1 MRENDKTA
9 RTELH
14 SKVSVTPSTPSR
26 RTAFLINCFNDW
38 KRRSPWAEATKW

>member
-14 SKVSVTPSTPSR
+14 SKTTRSR
-26 RTAFLINCFNDW
+26 HRFADVNGQSLMLPTGLGRVAAASLL
-38 KRRSPWAEATKW
+38 